1 MICTPSGILTTI
13 SSINIPIL
21 HPNNSQLS
29 IVNYQFLMYLIDTHT
44 HVYDHQFSLDR
55 IEAMQRALDAGVGMM
70 LLPNVD
76 ASTITPM
83 LELHEQYPDCTR
95 VMMGLQPEEVKE
107 DYKDVLST
115 MEKELEKGI
124 YVGVGEVGLDF
135 YWDST
140 FEKEQLDAF
149 ETQLDWAKQL
159 HLPLSI
165 HCRNAFD
172 KMVKILER
180 KQDGGLRGIMH
191 CFTGTEEEA
200 KVYLELGFHLGL
212 GGVTTY
218 KNCGVKEYL
227 SNLPLDRI
235 VLETDAPYLAPVP
248 CRGKRNEPAFLVHTA
263 QKIADILQIPVEELA
278 AATTA
283 NAQSLFGA

>member
-1 MICTPSGILTTI
+1 
-13 SSINIPIL
+13 
-21 HPNNSQLS
+21 
-29 IVNYQFLMYLIDTHT
+29 MYLVDTHT

-55 IEAMQRALDAGVGMM
+55 DAAMQRALEAGVGMM

-76 ASTITPM
+76 ASTIAPM
-83 LELHEQYPDCTR
+83 LELHEQHPDCTR

-107 DYKDVLST
+107 DYKEVLTT
-115 MEKELEKGI
+115 MEKELGKARPASHVPQSHVQ

-135 YWDST
+135 YWDAT
-140 FEKEQLDAF
+140 FEKQQIDAF
-149 ETQLDWAKQL
+149 ETQLNWAKQL
-159 HLPLSI
+159 GLPLSI

-172 KMVKILER
+172 KMVKILEH
-180 KQDGGLRGIMH
+180 KQDGGLHGIMH
-191 CFTGTEEEA
+191 CFTGIEDEA
-200 KVYLELGFHLGL
+200 RVYLDLGFHLGL

-218 KNCGVKEYL
+218 KNCGLKDYL
-227 SNLPLDRI
+227 PNLPLDRI

-263 QKIADILQIPVEELA
+263 QKIAEILQIPVEELA

-283 NAQSLFGA
+283 NAKALFQL

>member
-1 MICTPSGILTTI
+1 
-13 SSINIPIL
+13 
-21 HPNNSQLS
+21 
-29 IVNYQFLMYLIDTHT
+29 MYFIDTHT

-55 IEAMQRALDAGVGMM
+55 NEAMQRALDAGVGMM

-107 DYKDVLST
+107 DYKEVLT
-115 MEKELEKGI
+115 MMEKESERGI
-124 YVGVGEVGLDF
+124 YVGVGEIGLDF

-159 HLPLSI
+159 GLPLSI

-172 KMVKILER
+172 KMVRILEH

-218 KNCGVKEYL
+218 KNCGVKDYL
-227 SNLPLDRI
+227 PNLPLDRI

-248 CRGKRNEPAFLVHTA
+248 CRGKRNEPAFLVYTA
-263 QKIADILQIPVEELA
+263 QKIAEILQIPVEELTA
-278 AATTA
+278 TTTA
-283 NAQSLFGA
+283 NARSLFGA

>member
-1 MICTPSGILTTI
+1 
-13 SSINIPIL
+13 
-21 HPNNSQLS
+21 
-29 IVNYQFLMYLIDTHT
+29 MYLIDTHT
-44 HVYDHQFSLDR
+44 HVYDHQFSLDCN
-55 IEAMQRALDAGVGMM
+55 EAMQRALDAGVKMM

-76 ASTITPM
+76 ASTIAPM

-107 DYKDVLST
+107 DYKEVLSL
-115 MEKELEKGI
+115 MEKELERGI
-124 YVGVGEVGLDF
+124 YVGVGEIGLDF
-135 YWDST
+135 YWDAT
-140 FEKEQLDAF
+140 YENQQFDAF

-159 HLPLSI
+159 GLPLSI

-172 KMVKILER
+172 KMVKILEK

-218 KNCGVKEYL
+218 KNCSLKEYL
-227 SNLPLDRI
+227 PILPLERI

-278 AATTA
+278 EATTK
-283 NAQSLFGA
+283 NVQTLFLGL

>member
-1 MICTPSGILTTI
+1 
-13 SSINIPIL
+13 
-21 HPNNSQLS
+21 
-29 IVNYQFLMYLIDTHT
+29 MYLIDTHT

-55 IEAMQRALDAGVGMM
+55 DAAMQRALEAGVGMM

-76 ASTITPM
+76 ASTIAPM

-107 DYKDVLST
+107 DYREVLST
-115 MEKELEKGI
+115 MEKELERGM

-135 YWDST
+135 YWDAT
-140 FEKEQLDAF
+140 YEKQQYDAF

-172 KMVKILER
+172 KMVQILEK
-180 KQDGGLRGIMH
+180 KQDGSLRGIMH

-200 KVYLELGFHLGL
+200 KVYIEQGFHLGL

-218 KNCGVKEYL
+218 KNCGVKDYL
-227 SNLPLDRI
+227 PHLPLERI
-235 VLETDAPYLAPVP
+235 VLETDAPYLSPVP

-263 QKIADILQIPVEELA
+263 KRLAEILQMPLEA
-278 AATTA
+278 FASATTA
-283 NAQSLFGA
+283 TAQALFHL

>member
-1 MICTPSGILTTI
+1 M
-13 SSINIPIL
+13 
-21 HPNNSQLS
+21 H
-29 IVNYQFLMYLIDTHT
+29 LIDTHT
-44 HVYDHQFSLDR
+44 HIYDHQFSLDR
-55 IEAMQRALDAGVGMM
+55 SETVQRALEAGVKMM

-76 ASTITPM
+76 ASTIAPM
-83 LELHEQYPDCTR
+83 LELHEQYPNCTR

-107 DYKDVLST
+107 DYKEVLSM
-115 MEKELEKGI
+115 MEKELDEARPASRVSQSRVH

-135 YWDST
+135 YWDAT
-140 FEKEQLDAF
+140 YEKQQLDAF

-159 HLPLSI
+159 KLPLSI

-172 KMVKILER
+172 KMVHILEK

-191 CFTGTEEEA
+191 CFTGTEDEA
-200 KVYLELGFHLGL
+200 KAYIDLGFHLGL

-218 KNCGVKEYL
+218 KNCGVKDFL
-227 SNLPLDRI
+227 PNLPLERI

-263 QKIADILQIPVEELA
+263 QKIADSLEMSLEKLA
-278 AATTA
+278 TVTTQ
-283 NAQSLFGA
+283 NVTSLFQLTD

>member
-1 MICTPSGILTTI
+1 
-13 SSINIPIL
+13 
-21 HPNNSQLS
+21 
-29 IVNYQFLMYLIDTHT
+29 MYLIDTHT
-44 HVYDHQFSLDR
+44 HIYDHQFSLDR
-55 IEAMQRALDAGVGMM
+55 NEAVQRAVDAGIGKM

-76 ASTITPM
+76 ASTIAPM
-83 LELHEQYPDCTR
+83 LELHEQFPDCTC

-107 DYKDVLST
+107 DYKEVLSQ
-115 MEKELEKGI
+115 MEKELERGI

-135 YWDST
+135 YWDAT
-140 FEKEQLDAF
+140 YEKQQLDAF
-149 ETQLDWAKQL
+149 ETQLEWAKQF

-172 KMVKILER
+172 KMVKILEQ
-180 KQDGGLRGIMH
+180 KQDGGLCGIMH

-200 KVYLELGFHLGL
+200 NVYLELGFHLGL

-218 KNCGVKEYL
+218 KNCGVKDYL
-227 SNLPLDRI
+227 PHLPLDRI

-263 QKIADILQIPVEELA
+263 QKIAEIRQISLEELA
-278 AATTA
+278 AVTTA
-283 NAQSLFGA
+283 NAKNLFQL

>member
-1 MICTPSGILTTI
+1 
-13 SSINIPIL
+13 
-21 HPNNSQLS
+21 
-29 IVNYQFLMYLIDTHT
+29 MYLVDTHT

-55 IEAMQRALDAGVGMM
+55 NESMQRALDAGVGMM

-76 ASTITPM
+76 ASTIAPM

-95 VMMGLQPEEVKE
+95 VMMGLQPEEVRE
-107 DYKDVLST
+107 DYKEVLSM
-115 MEKELEKGI
+115 MEKELEHGI

-140 FEKEQLDAF
+140 YEKQQLDAF

-159 HLPLSI
+159 GLPLSI
-165 HCRNAFD
+165 HCRNAFE
-172 KMVKILER
+172 KMVKILEK
-180 KQDGGLRGIMH
+180 KQDGGLHGIMH

-218 KNCGVKEYL
+218 KNCGVKDYL

-263 QKIADILQIPVEELA
+263 QRIADVLQMPLDDFAEV
-278 AATTA
+278 TTT
-283 NAQSLFGA
+283 NAKVLFGL

>member
-1 MICTPSGILTTI
+1 M
-13 SSINIPIL
+13 
-21 HPNNSQLS
+21 
-29 IVNYQFLMYLIDTHT
+29 FLIDTHT
-44 HVYDHQFSLDR
+44 HIYDPQFSLDR
-55 IEAMQRALDAGVGMM
+55 SETVQRALQAGVGMM

-76 ASTITPM
+76 ASTIAPM
-83 LELHEQYPDCTR
+83 LELHGQYPDCTR
-95 VMMGLQPEEVKE
+95 VMGLQPEEVRE
-107 DYKDVLST
+107 DYKQVLTT

-124 YVGVGEVGLDF
+124 YIGVGEVGLDF
-135 YWDST
+135 YWDAT
-140 FEKEQLDAF
+140 YEKEQLDAF

-159 HLPLSI
+159 GLPLSI

-172 KMVKILER
+172 KMVKIIEK

-200 KVYLELGFHLGL
+200 KVYLGLGFHLGL

-218 KNCGVKEYL
+218 KNCGVKDFL
-227 SNLPLDRI
+227 PSLPLDRI

-263 QKIADILQIPVEELA
+263 QKIADILQITVEELA
-278 AATTA
+278 EATTK
-283 NAQSLFGA
+283 NVQLLFGL

>member
-1 MICTPSGILTTI
+1 
-13 SSINIPIL
+13 
-21 HPNNSQLS
+21 
-29 IVNYQFLMYLIDTHT
+29 MYLIDTHT
-44 HVYDHQFSLDR
+44 HIYDHQFSLDR
-55 IEAMQRALDAGVGMM
+55 NEAVRRALDAGVKMM

-76 ASTITPM
+76 ASTVAPM
-83 LELHEQYPDCTR
+83 LELYGLYPDCTR
-95 VMMGLQPEEVKE
+95 MMMGLQPEEVKE
-107 DYKDVLST
+107 DYKGVLSL
-115 MEKELEKGI
+115 MKKELERGI

-135 YWDST
+135 YWDAT
-140 FEKEQLDAF
+140 YEKQQLDAF

-172 KMVKILER
+172 KMVKILEK
-180 KQDGGLRGIMH
+180 KQDGDLRGIMH

-200 KVYLELGFHLGL
+200 KAYLELGFHLGL

-218 KNCGVKEYL
+218 KNCGVKDFL
-227 SNLPLDRI
+227 PDLPLDKI

-263 QKIADILQIPVEELA
+263 QRIADILQMPVEELA
-278 AATTA
+278 AVTTA
-283 NAQSLFGA
+283 NAKSLFSL

>member
-1 MICTPSGILTTI
+1 
-13 SSINIPIL
+13 
-21 HPNNSQLS
+21 
-29 IVNYQFLMYLIDTHT
+29 MYLIDTHT
-44 HVYDHQFSLDR
+44 HIYDHQFSLDR
-55 IEAMQRALDAGVGMM
+55 NEAMQRALEAGVKMM
-70 LLPNVD
+70 LMPNVD

-83 LELHEQYPDCTR
+83 LELHEQYPDCTC

-107 DYKDVLST
+107 DYKEVLSM
-115 MEKELEKGI
+115 MEKELSDASPLSQVPQSRVH

-135 YWDST
+135 YWDASY
-140 FEKEQLDAF
+140 EKQQLDAF

-159 HLPLSI
+159 SLPLSI
-165 HCRNAFD
+165 HCRNAFE
-172 KMVKILER
+172 KMVKILEK

-200 KVYLELGFHLGL
+200 KVYHDLGFHLGL

-218 KNCGVKEYL
+218 KNCSVKEFL
-227 SNLPLDRI
+227 PNLPLDRI

-263 QKIADILQIPVEELA
+263 QKIAEILQIPVEELA
-278 AATTA
+278 VATTK
-283 NAQSLFGA
+283 NVQTMFQL

>member
-1 MICTPSGILTTI
+1 
-13 SSINIPIL
+13 
-21 HPNNSQLS
+21 
-29 IVNYQFLMYLIDTHT
+29 MYLIDTHT
-44 HVYDHQFSLDR
+44 HIYDHQFSLDR
-55 IEAMQRALDAGVGMM
+55 NEAVQRALEAGVGMM
-70 LLPNVD
+70 LLPNID
-76 ASTITPM
+76 TETIAPM
-83 LELHEQYPDCTR
+83 LELHEQYLESTR

-107 DYKDVLST
+107 DYRQVLAT
-115 MEKELEKGI
+115 MEKELERGI

-135 YWDST
+135 YWDTT
-140 FEKEQLDAF
+140 FEKEQLDSF

-172 KMVKILER
+172 KMVKILEH

-200 KVYLELGFHLGL
+200 KAYLELGFHLGL

-218 KNCGVKEYL
+218 KNCDLKEYL
-227 SNLPLDRI
+227 PLLPLDRV

-263 QKIADILQIPVEELA
+263 QRIADILQIPVEELA

-283 NAQSLFGA
+283 NTKSLFLL

>member
-1 MICTPSGILTTI
+1 MPQTL
-13 SSINIPIL
+13 
-21 HPNNSQLS
+21 NSQFS
-29 IVNYQFLMYLIDTHT
+29 IPNSQFSILNSQFLMCLIDTHT
-44 HVYDHQFSLDR
+44 HIYDNQFSLDR
-55 IEAMQRALDAGVGMM
+55 NETVQRALEAGVGMM

-76 ASTITPM
+76 ASTIAPM
-83 LELHEQYPDCTR
+83 LELHEQCPDCTR

-107 DYKDVLST
+107 DYKEVLST
-115 MEKELEKGI
+115 MEKELERGI

-135 YWDST
+135 YWDVT
-140 FEKEQLDAF
+140 YEKPQLDAF

-172 KMVKILER
+172 KMVKILEK
-180 KQDGGLRGIMH
+180 KQDGNLRGIMH

-218 KNCGVKEYL
+218 KNCGVKDYL
-227 SNLPLDRI
+227 PNLPLDRI
-235 VLETDAPYLAPVP
+235 VLETDAPYLSPVP
-248 CRGKRNEPAFLVHTA
+248 CRGKRNEPAFLVYTA
-263 QKIADILQIPVEELA
+263 QKIADVLQMPVVELA
-278 AATTA
+278 EATTKNVQA
-283 NAQSLFGA
+283 LFSDL

>member
-1 MICTPSGILTTI
+1 M
-13 SSINIPIL
+13 N
-21 HPNNSQLS
+21 
-29 IVNYQFLMYLIDTHT
+29 LIDTHT
-44 HVYDHQFSLDR
+44 HIYDHQFSLDR
-55 IEAMQRALDAGVGMM
+55 NETVQRALEAGVGMM

-76 ASTITPM
+76 ASTIAPM
-83 LELHEQYPDCTR
+83 LELHEQFPDCTR

-107 DYKDVLST
+107 DYKTVLAL
-115 MEKELEKGI
+115 MEKELERNI
-124 YVGVGEVGLDF
+124 YIGVGEVGLDF

-140 FEKEQLDAF
+140 FEKQQLDAF

-172 KMVKILER
+172 KMIKILEK

-200 KVYLELGFHLGL
+200 KIYLELGFHLGL

-218 KNCGVKEYL
+218 KNCGVKDFL
-227 SNLPLDRI
+227 PRLPLDRI

-263 QKIADILQIPVEELA
+263 QKIAEILQIPYNELVNA
-278 AATTA
+278 VSA
-283 NAQSLFGA
+283 NTNSLFSI

>member
-1 MICTPSGILTTI
+1 
-13 SSINIPIL
+13 
-21 HPNNSQLS
+21 
-29 IVNYQFLMYLIDTHT
+29 MYLVDTHT

-55 IEAMQRALDAGVGMM
+55 DAAMQRALEAGVGMM

-76 ASTITPM
+76 AFTIAPM

-107 DYKDVLST
+107 DYKSVLST
-115 MEKELEKGI
+115 MEKELERLI
-124 YVGVGEVGLDF
+124 YYIGVGEVGLDF
-135 YWDST
+135 YWDTT
-140 FEKEQLDAF
+140 FEKQQLDAF

-180 KQDGGLRGIMH
+180 KQDGGLSGIMH
-191 CFTGTEEEA
+191 CFTGTEDEA
-200 KVYLELGFHLGL
+200 RAYLGLGFHLGL

-218 KNCGVKEYL
+218 KNCGVKDYL
-227 SNLPLDRI
+227 PNLPLDRI

-248 CRGKRNEPAFLVHTA
+248 HRGKRNEPAFMVATA
-263 QKIADILQIPVEELA
+263 QKIAEILNVTIEEIA
-278 AATTA
+278 KITTDNATK
-283 NAQSLFGA
+283 LFGLR

>member
-1 MICTPSGILTTI
+1 
-13 SSINIPIL
+13 
-21 HPNNSQLS
+21 
-29 IVNYQFLMYLIDTHT
+29 MYLIDTHT

-55 IEAMQRALDAGVGMM
+55 NEAVQRALEAGVGMM

-76 ASTITPM
+76 ASTIVPM
-83 LELHEQYPDCTR
+83 LELHEQFPDCTR
-95 VMMGLQPEEVKE
+95 VMMGLQPEEVEE
-107 DYKDVLST
+107 DYKKVLSQ
-115 MEKELEKGI
+115 MEKELERGI

-135 YWDST
+135 YWDAT

-159 HLPLSI
+159 KLPLSI

-172 KMVKILER
+172 KMVKILEH
-180 KQDGGLRGIMH
+180 KQDGGLLGIMH

-200 KVYLELGFHLGL
+200 KVYLVLGFHLGL

-218 KNCGVKEYL
+218 KNCGVKDYL
-227 SNLPLDRI
+227 PNLPLDRI

-263 QKIADILQIPVEELA
+263 QKVADILEMPVERLA
-278 AATTA
+278 SVTSA
-283 NAQSLFGA
+283 NVAKLFNLPALPDRAKLE

>member
-1 MICTPSGILTTI
+1 
-13 SSINIPIL
+13 
-21 HPNNSQLS
+21 
-29 IVNYQFLMYLIDTHT
+29 MYFIDTHT
-44 HVYDHQFSLDR
+44 HIYDHQFSLDR
-55 IEAMQRALDAGVGMM
+55 NEAMQRALDAGVKMM

-76 ASTITPM
+76 ASTIAPM

-107 DYKDVLST
+107 DYKEVLSQ
-115 MEKELEKGI
+115 MEKELGETSPASRVPKSRVQ

-140 FEKEQLDAF
+140 FEKQQLDAF
-149 ETQLDWAKQL
+149 ETQLEWAKQL
-159 HLPLSI
+159 GLPLSI

-172 KMVKILER
+172 KMVKLLE
-180 KQDGGLRGIMH
+180 KHQDGGLRGIMH
-191 CFTGTEEEA
+191 CFTGTEDEA
-200 KVYLELGFHLGL
+200 KAYLGLGFHLGL

-218 KNCGVKEYL
+218 KNCGVKDYL
-227 SNLPLDRI
+227 PRLPLNRI

-263 QKIADILQIPVEELA
+263 QKIAEILQIPVEELA

-283 NAQSLFGA
+283 NAKALFQL

>member
-1 MICTPSGILTTI
+1 
-13 SSINIPIL
+13 
-21 HPNNSQLS
+21 
-29 IVNYQFLMYLIDTHT
+29 MYLIDTHT
-44 HVYDHQFSLDR
+44 HIYDRQFSLDR
-55 IEAMQRALDAGVGMM
+55 SETVQRALEAGVKMM

-76 ASTITPM
+76 ASTIAPM

-107 DYKDVLST
+107 DYKEVLSI
-115 MEKELEKGI
+115 MERELSDASSASQVPRPKSSVPSPPSRVH

-135 YWDST
+135 YWDAT
-140 FEKEQLDAF
+140 YEKQQLDAF

-172 KMVKILER
+172 KMVHILEK

-191 CFTGTEEEA
+191 CFTGTEDEA
-200 KVYLELGFHLGL
+200 KAYLDLGFHLGL

-218 KNCGVKEYL
+218 KNCGVKDFL
-227 SNLPLDRI
+227 PNLPLERI

-263 QKIADILQIPVEELA
+263 QKIADILEMSLEKLA
-278 AATTA
+278 TVTTQ
-283 NAQSLFGA
+283 NVTSLFQLTD

>member
-1 MICTPSGILTTI
+1 
-13 SSINIPIL
+13 
-21 HPNNSQLS
+21 
-29 IVNYQFLMYLIDTHT
+29 MYLIDTHT
-44 HVYDHQFSLDR
+44 HIYDHQFDLDR
-55 IEAMQRALDAGVGMM
+55 PEAMQRALEAGVGMM

-76 ASTITPM
+76 AVTIAPM
-83 LELHEQYPDCTR
+83 LQLHEQHPSCTR

-107 DYKDVLST
+107 DYKTVLAT
-115 MEKELEKGI
+115 MEKELEHGV

-140 FEKEQLDAF
+140 FEKQQLDAF

-165 HCRNAFD
+165 HCRNAFE
-172 KMVKILER
+172 KMVSILER

-191 CFTGTEEEA
+191 CFTGTEDEA
-200 KVYLELGFHLGL
+200 KVYLGLGFHLGL
-212 GGVTTY
+212 GGVITY
-218 KNCGVKEYL
+218 KNCGVKDFL

-263 QKIADILQIPVEELA
+263 QKIAGILQMPLEDFA

-283 NAQSLFGA
+283 NAQALFRL

>member
-1 MICTPSGILTTI
+1 
-13 SSINIPIL
+13 
-21 HPNNSQLS
+21 
-29 IVNYQFLMYLIDTHT
+29 MYLIDTHT

-55 IEAMQRALDAGVGMM
+55 NEAMQRALDAGIGMM

-76 ASTITPM
+76 AFTIAPM

-107 DYKDVLST
+107 DYKEVLSM
-115 MEKELEKGI
+115 MEKELGEACPASRVQ

-172 KMVKILER
+172 KMVKILEK
-180 KQDGGLRGIMH
+180 KQDGSLRGIMH

-218 KNCGVKEYL
+218 KNCGVKDYL
-227 SNLPLDRI
+227 PSLPLDRI

-263 QKIADILQIPVEELA
+263 QKIAEIFQMSLEDFA
-278 AATTA
+278 AVTTA
-283 NAQSLFGA
+283 NVKILFQV